1 MRQLLTTVNLKQ
13 TQLIQDE
20 AAVNNGEF
28 ETDPPKMNVP
38 VLIFRLVYVFLDAL
52 SSKFYYFLF

>member
-1 MRQLLTTVNLKQ
+1 MRLNCDFLE
-13 TQLIQDE
+13 LIQDE
-20 AAVNNGEF
+20 AAVNSGEF